1 MHLSQGSKQAQL
13 HTTDWSERIFTI
25 IITSVT
31 LDLWYGV
38 QSELQA
44 TTLTNKY
51 TNRYIFTLL
60 MTKNWIINV
69 NIYPEKNKKNKM
81 LFFIFNIP
89 ESSFSPWTCEVSTK
103 FSLEGLEGLNALYLI
118 IIKTSVR
125 TV

>member
-13 HTTDWSERIFTI
+13 YTTDWSERIFTI

-60 MTKNWIINV
+60 MTKNS
-69 NIYPEKNKKNKM
+69 E
-81 LFFIFNIP
+81 L
-89 ESSFSPWTCEVSTK
+89 
-103 FSLEGLEGLNALYLI
+103 
-118 IIKTSVR
+118 
-125 TV
+125 